1 MLFSR
6 DLSIMNVMEPIVSDL
21 FEANYV
27 KTRSLKCD
35 CEKCQLDIVLLTLN
49 HVTPHY
55 TSSQTGE
62 AYIKASYMNSQL
74 QSDVLREITQA
85 VKVIEENPNH

>member
-6 DLSIMNVMEPIVSDL
+6 DLSIMNVMEPIVSNL
-21 FEANYV
+21 FNDNYV
-27 KTRSLKCD
+27 KTRALKCD

-62 AYIKASYMNSQL
+62 AYIKASYLNSQL
-74 QSDVLREITQA
+74 QTDVLREITQA
-85 VKVIEENPNH
+85 VKIIEEKPNH